1 MGDSVIYY
9 VEQADEPVNRAGER
23 ARKTFKY
30 FWRELFWERR
40 RIISALDFAMVKVPF
55 FQDGEICE
63 HMWIDDIY
71 FDGLYIYGV
80 LNNEPGG
87 LINVEQGESVCVP
100 VGDISDWMFVC
111 NGIPYGGFTVQAM
124 RGQMTE
130 EERTEHDTAW
140 GIDFGD
146 PGQILP
152 VYEEKEHPEN
162 LEEHPMCR
170 NCIDDFRQQLS
181 QNPDFLHEQDEDGY
195 TPFHHEAMAGNALMV
210 QAMLEYGAN
219 PASKTSEGYTALDF
233 ARLTGWQNVADLLE
247 PRH

>member
-1 MGDSVIYY
+1 
-9 VEQADEPVNRAGER
+9 
-23 ARKTFKY
+23 
-30 FWRELFWERR
+30 
-40 RIISALDFAMVKVPF
+40 
-55 FQDGEICE
+55 
-63 HMWIDDIY
+63 MWIDDIY

-80 LNNEPGG
+80 LNNEPGE
-87 LINVEQGESVCVP
+87 LTNVEQGESICVP
-100 VGDISDWMFVC
+100 VDDISDWMFVC

-130 EERTEHDTAW
+130 EERTEHDAAW

-146 PGQILP
+146 PGQILL

-181 QNPDFLHEQDEDGY
+181 QNSDFLHEQDEDGY
-195 TPFHHEAMAGNALMV
+195 TPLHHEAIAGNALMV
-210 QAMLEYGAN
+210 QAMLEYGAS
-219 PASKTSEGYTALDF
+219 PASTTSEGYTALDF
-233 ARLTGWQNVADLLE
+233 ARLAGWQNVADLLE